1 MAAATSPSRTT
12 TFRITPKSGIWRV
25 TSDDH
30 FFGDYRARQWALIG
44 AQEGALAVRTGGGA
58 ARILVM
64 SASGVIESDQTLSP
78 L

>member
-1 MAAATSPSRTT
+1 MAAATRQSSTT

-25 TSDDH
+25 TSDDR

-44 AQEGALAVRTGGGA
+44 AQGANGA
-58 ARILVM
+58 
-64 SASGVIESDQTLSP
+64 IESDQTLSP

>member
-1 MAAATSPSRTT
+1 MAAAAIPSSTT

-25 TSDDH
+25 TSDDL

-44 AQEGALAVRTGGGA
+44 AQEGALAIRSSGRA

-64 SASGVIESDQTLSP
+64 SASGAIESDQTLSP